1 MQALEMLLSAK
12 GANSRQASHREW
24 TFVETHGKLR
34 RTMAREYKLQ
44 RTRPVS
50 ASGIDY
56 AKALNE
62 EQYRAVTS
70 PPGKSLV
77 IAGAGSGKTRTLTY
91 RVSWLLDQGETA
103 RDILLL
109 TFTNKAARE
118 MVERVRSLVTGD
130 VTDLWAGT
138 FHSICNRILRRHAD
152 EIGFTKS
159 FSILDRDDQK
169 SLMNAAV
176 GKLEIDTKQRRFP
189 KADVLIS
196 MFSLMANTGISMEDL
211 LRTKYPYFSDW
222 NEELEKVAAAYGQ
235 KKRDTNSLDFDDMLC
250 LTVELFK
257 SYPDV
262 LSIYRKR
269 FHHILVDEYQDTNA
283 VQSELID
290 LLAGDQNSLMAVGD
304 DSQSI
309 YSWRGAEV
317 DHILNFQ
324 KRYPRSVVHTIE
336 TNYRSVPEILDL
348 SNAAISRNKMR
359 FEKNL
364 KSSRAEV
371 GAKPALVAVEDPM
384 TQASFVAQRMLE
396 LREEGIELSE
406 MAVLYRAHFQSLE
419 IQMELTRRGIPFA
432 ITSGL
437 RFFEQAHIKDIAA
450 FLRFVTNRKDEVSF
464 KRMIHL
470 LPGCGPGTSEKLWQ
484 KWLRDPVAG
493 NPEPPDKW
501 SAIFSSYP
509 VPKKSAKHWEQFCY
523 TLDELSPGG
532 QFASPSEMIFSTLEG
547 VYDGYLKES
556 FDNYEARRGDIEQ
569 LTQYAGAFDD
579 VLEFLSQLSLMSTT
593 DGEPTGDKTELDDD
607 KVTLSSIHQAK
618 GLEWK
623 VVFIIW
629 LVDGQFPNG
638 RILEMDDEAA
648 FEEERRLFYVALT
661 RAKDELY
668 LSYPMLNPKS
678 YTGDILCRPSRFLDD
693 FPKEMVETWNVG
705 NEWSDDDPF

>member
-1 MQALEMLLSAK
+1 
-12 GANSRQASHREW
+12 
-24 TFVETHGKLR
+24 
-34 RTMAREYKLQ
+34 MAREYKLQ
-44 RTRPVS
+44 RKKPAS

-56 AKALNE
+56 EKELNP
-62 EQYRAVTS
+62 EQFGAVTS

-91 RVSWLLDQGETA
+91 RVSWLLDQGEEA
-103 RDILLL
+103 RNILLL

-118 MVERVRSLVTGD
+118 MVERVRSLVPGD
-130 VTDLWAGT
+130 VSDLWAGT
-138 FHSICNRILRRHAD
+138 FHSICNRILRRHAE

-169 SLMNAAV
+169 SLMSGVVAACN
-176 GKLEIDTKQRRFP
+176 IDTKQRRFP
-189 KADVLIS
+189 KSDVLIS
-196 MFSLMANTGISMEDL
+196 MFSLMVNTGVTLEEV
-211 LRTKYPYFSDW
+211 LRTRYPYFDDW
-222 NEELEKVAAAYGQ
+222 AEELEKVRAGYEK

-250 LTVELFK
+250 LTVDLFRGHPK
-257 SYPDV
+257 V
-262 LSIYRKR
+262 LEIYRKR
-269 FHHILVDEYQDTNA
+269 FNHILVDEYQDTNS
-283 VQSELID
+283 VQSQLID
-290 LLAGDQNSLMAVGD
+290 LLSGESNSLMAVGD

-324 KRYPRSVVHTIE
+324 KRYPDSVIHTIE

-348 SNAAISRNKMR
+348 SNAAISANKMR

-364 KSSRAEV
+364 RSSRAEV
-371 GAKPALVAVEDPM
+371 GAKPALVALEDPA
-384 TQASFVAQRMLE
+384 TQAAFVAQRMLE
-396 LREEGIELSE
+396 LRDEEGIELSE

-419 IQMELTRRGIPFA
+419 IQMELTRRGIPFS

-437 RFFEQAHIKDIAA
+437 RFFEQAHIKDVAS
-450 FLRFVTNRKDEVSF
+450 FLRFVTNRKDEVCF
-464 KRMIHL
+464 KRMVEL

-484 KWLRDPVAG
+484 KWLRDPVSG
-493 NPEPPDKW
+493 NPEPPEKW
-501 SAIFSSYP
+501 SAVFIGYP
-509 VPKKSAKHWEQFCY
+509 VPKKAAKHWEQFCY
-523 TLDELSPGG
+523 TLDELTPGG
-532 QFASPSEMIFSTLEG
+532 VFATPSEMIFSVLEG
-547 VYDGYLKES
+547 IYDDYLKDS
-556 FDNYEARRGDIEQ
+556 FENYESRRADIEQ
-569 LTQYAGAFDD
+569 LIQYGGTFGD
-579 VLEFLSQLSLMSTT
+579 VQEFLAQLSLMSTT
-593 DGEPTGDKTELDDD
+593 DGEPTGDKSESDDD

-623 VVFIIW
+623 VVFLIW

-638 RILEMDDEAA
+638 RILEADDEAA

-668 LSYPMLNPKS
+668 LTYPMLNPKS

-705 NEWSDDDPF
+705 NEWSGDDDPF

>member
-1 MQALEMLLSAK
+1 
-12 GANSRQASHREW
+12 
-24 TFVETHGKLR
+24 
-34 RTMAREYKLQ
+34 MAREYKLR
-44 RTRPVS
+44 RTLPVS

-56 AKALNE
+56 AAALNG
-62 EQYRAVTS
+62 EQFRAVTS
-70 PPGKSLV
+70 PPGKALV

-91 RVSWLLDQGETA
+91 RVSWLLDQGESA
-103 RDILLL
+103 REILLL

-118 MVERVRSLVTGD
+118 MVERVRSLVPGD
-130 VTDLWAGT
+130 VSDLWAGT
-138 FHSICNRILRRHAD
+138 FHSICNRILRRHAE

-169 SLMNAAV
+169 SLMTAVVAASD
-176 GKLEIDTKQRRFP
+176 IDTKLRRFP
-189 KADVLIS
+189 KPDVLIS
-196 MFSLMANTGISMEDL
+196 MFSLMANTNITLEKL
-211 LRTKYPYFSDW
+211 LHEKYPYFLDW
-222 NEELEKVAAAYGQ
+222 EEQLEAVREGYVK
-235 KKRDTNSLDFDDMLC
+235 KKRDTNSLDFDDMLS
-250 LTVELFK
+250 LTVALFREH
-257 SYPDV
+257 PDV
-262 LSIYRKR
+262 LAIYRKR
-269 FHHILVDEYQDTNA
+269 FRHILVDEYQDTNS

-290 LLAGDQNSLMAVGD
+290 LLAGEGNSLMAVGD

-324 KRYPRSVVHTIE
+324 KRYAGSVVHTIE

-348 SNAAISRNKMR
+348 SNAAISKNSMR
-359 FEKNL
+359 YEKNL
-364 KSSRAEV
+364 RSSRAEV
-371 GAKPALVAVEDPM
+371 GAKPALVALEDPA
-384 TQASFVAQRMLE
+384 TQAGFVAQRMLE
-396 LREEGIELSE
+396 LRDEGIELSE

-419 IQMELTRRGIPFA
+419 IQMELTRRGIPFS

-437 RFFEQAHIKDIAA
+437 RFFEQAHIKDVAA

-464 KRMIHL
+464 KRMIQM
-470 LPGCGPGTSEKLWQ
+470 LPGCGPGASEKLWQ
-484 KWLRDPVAG
+484 KWLRDPVSG
-493 NPEPPDKW
+493 NPEPPEKW
-501 SAIFSSYP
+501 SEILLGYP
-509 VPKKSAKHWEQFCY
+509 VPKKAAKHWQQFCY

-532 QFASPSEMIFSTLEG
+532 VFATPSEMIFSVLEG
-547 VYDGYLKES
+547 VYDDYLKES
-556 FDNYEARRGDIEQ
+556 FENYEARRADIEQ
-569 LTQYAGAFDD
+569 LIQYGANFED

-593 DGEPTGDKTELDDD
+593 DGEPTGDKAELDDD

-623 VVFIIW
+623 AVFLIW

-638 RILEMDDEAA
+638 RILESDDMAA

-668 LSYPMLNPKS
+668 LTYPMLNPKS

-705 NEWSDDDPF
+705 NEWSSDDDPF

>member
-1 MQALEMLLSAK
+1 
-12 GANSRQASHREW
+12 
-24 TFVETHGKLR
+24 
-34 RTMAREYKLQ
+34 MAREYKLR
-44 RTRPVS
+44 RTKPVS

-56 AKALNE
+56 EAVLNR
-62 EQYRAVTS
+62 EQYAAVSS
-70 PPGKSLV
+70 PPGKALV

-91 RVSWLLDQGETA
+91 RVSWLLDQGESA

-118 MVERVRSLVTGD
+118 MVERVRSLVPGD
-130 VTDLWAGT
+130 VSDLWAGT
-138 FHSICNRILRRHAD
+138 FHSICNRILRRHAE

-169 SLMNAAV
+169 SLMNAVVAAC
-176 GKLEIDTKQRRFP
+176 EIDTKLRRFP
-189 KADVLIS
+189 KPDVLIS
-196 MFSLMANTGISMEDL
+196 MFSLMANTGISLQKL
-211 LRTKYPYFSDW
+211 LHEKYPYFLDW
-222 NEELEKVAAAYGQ
+222 EEQLQSVREGYAK
-235 KKRDTNSLDFDDMLC
+235 KKRDTNSLDFDDMLS
-250 LTVELFK
+250 LAVELFREH
-257 SYPDV
+257 PDV
-262 LSIYRKR
+262 LAIYRKR
-269 FHHILVDEYQDTNA
+269 FRHILVDEYQDTNS

-290 LLAGDQNSLMAVGD
+290 LLAGEGNSLMAVGD

-324 KRYPRSVVHTIE
+324 KRYANSVIHTIE

-348 SNAAISRNKMR
+348 SNAAISRNSMR
-359 FEKNL
+359 YEKNL
-364 KSSRAEV
+364 RSSRAEV
-371 GAKPALVAVEDPM
+371 GAKPALVALEDPS
-384 TQASFVAQRMLE
+384 TQAGFVAQRMLE

-419 IQMELTRRGIPFA
+419 IQMELTRRGIPFS

-437 RFFEQAHIKDIAA
+437 RFFEQAHIKDVAA

-464 KRMIHL
+464 KRMMQL
-470 LPGCGPGTSEKLWQ
+470 LPGCGPGTSEKIWL
-484 KWLRDPVAG
+484 KWLRDPVHG

-501 SAIFSSYP
+501 SAILLTYP
-509 VPKKSAKHWEQFCY
+509 VPKKAAKHWEQLCY
-523 TLDELSPGG
+523 TLDELTPGG
-532 QFASPSEMIFSTLEG
+532 EFASPSEMLFSVLEG
-547 VYDGYLKES
+547 VYDDYLKES
-556 FDNYEARRGDIEQ
+556 FENYEARRADIEQ
-569 LTQYAGAFDD
+569 LIQYGGNFED

-593 DGEPTGDKTELDDD
+593 DGEPTGDKTEPDED

-623 VVFIIW
+623 AVFLIW

-638 RILEMDDEAA
+638 RILEADDQAA

-668 LSYPMLNPKS
+668 LTYPMLNPKS

-693 FPKEMVETWNVG
+693 FPKDLVETWNVG
-705 NEWSDDDPF
+705 NEWASDDDPF

>member
-1 MQALEMLLSAK
+1 
-12 GANSRQASHREW
+12 
-24 TFVETHGKLR
+24 
-34 RTMAREYKLQ
+34 MAREYKLR
-44 RTRPVS
+44 RTGSVS

-56 AKALNE
+56 AAALNE
-62 EQYRAVTS
+62 EQFCAVTS
-70 PPGKSLV
+70 PPGKALV

-91 RVSWLLDQGETA
+91 RVSWLLDQGQSA

-118 MVERVRSLVTGD
+118 MVERVRSLVPGD
-130 VTDLWAGT
+130 VSDLWAGT

-169 SLMNAAV
+169 SLMNAVVAACD
-176 GKLEIDTKQRRFP
+176 IDTKLRRFP
-189 KADVLIS
+189 KPDVLIS
-196 MFSLMANTGISMEDL
+196 MFSLMANTNITLEKL
-211 LRTKYPYFSDW
+211 LHEKYPYFLDW
-222 NEELEKVAAAYGQ
+222 EEELEKVRAAYAN
-235 KKRDTNSLDFDDMLC
+235 KKRDTNSLDFDDMLS
-250 LTVELFK
+250 LTVELFRE
-257 SYPDV
+257 YPDA
-262 LSIYRKR
+262 LAIYRKR
-269 FHHILVDEYQDTNA
+269 FRHILVDEYQDTNS

-290 LLAGDQNSLMAVGD
+290 LLAGENNSLMAVGD

-324 KRYPRSVVHTIE
+324 KRYTDSKVFTIE

-348 SNAAISRNKMR
+348 SNAAISANRMR

-364 KSSRAEV
+364 RSSRAEL
-371 GAKPALVAVEDPM
+371 GAKPALVALEDPA
-384 TQASFVAQRMLE
+384 TQAGFVAQRMLE

-419 IQMELTRRGIPFA
+419 IQMELTRRGIPFS

-437 RFFEQAHIKDIAA
+437 RFFEQAHIKDVAA

-464 KRMIHL
+464 KRMVQMM
-470 LPGCGPGTSEKLWQ
+470 PGCGPGASEKIWQ
-484 KWLRDPVAG
+484 KWLRDPVSG
-493 NPEPPDKW
+493 NPEPPLKW
-501 SAIFSSYP
+501 SEILLGYP
-509 VPKKSAKHWEQFCY
+509 IPKKAAKHWQQFCY
-523 TLDELSPGG
+523 TLDELCPGG
-532 QFASPSEMIFSTLEG
+532 VFASPSEMIFSVLEG
-547 VYDGYLKES
+547 VYDDYLKES
-556 FDNYEARRGDIEQ
+556 FENYESRRADIEQ
-569 LTQYAGAFDD
+569 LIQYGGSFED

-593 DGEPTGDKTELDDD
+593 DGEPTGDKADLDDD

-623 VVFIIW
+623 AVFLIW

-638 RILEMDDEAA
+638 RILEANDEAA

-668 LSYPMLNPKS
+668 LTYPMLNPKS

-705 NEWSDDDPF
+705 NEWAADDDPF

>member
-1 MQALEMLLSAK
+1 
-12 GANSRQASHREW
+12 
-24 TFVETHGKLR
+24 
-34 RTMAREYKLQ
+34 MAREYKLR
-44 RTRPVS
+44 RTKPVS

-56 AKALNE
+56 EAALNE
-62 EQYRAVTS
+62 EQFRAVTS
-70 PPGKSLV
+70 RPGKALV

-91 RVSWLLDQGETA
+91 RVSWLLDQGESA
-103 RDILLL
+103 REILLL

-118 MVERVRSLVTGD
+118 MVERVRSLVAGD
-130 VTDLWAGT
+130 VSDLWAGT
-138 FHSICNRILRRHAD
+138 FHSICNRILRRHAE

-169 SLMNAAV
+169 SLMNAVVAAC
-176 GKLEIDTKQRRFP
+176 EIDTKQRRFP
-189 KADVLIS
+189 KPDVLIS
-196 MFSLMANTGISMEDL
+196 MFSLLANTNITLEKL
-211 LRTKYPYFSDW
+211 LHEKYPYFIEWLDD
-222 NEELEKVAAAYGQ
+222 LEKVRAAYAK
-235 KKRDTNSLDFDDMLC
+235 KKRDTNSLDFDDMLS
-250 LTVELFK
+250 LTVNLFREH
-257 SYPDV
+257 PDV
-262 LSIYRKR
+262 LAIYRKR
-269 FHHILVDEYQDTNA
+269 FHHILVDEYQDTNS

-290 LLAGDQNSLMAVGD
+290 LLAGENNSLMAVGD

-324 KRYPRSVVHTIE
+324 KRYADSIVHTIE
-336 TNYRSVPEILDL
+336 TNYRSVPEILEL
-348 SNAAISRNKMR
+348 SNAAISKNSMR

-364 KSSRAEV
+364 RSSRAEV
-371 GAKPALVAVEDPM
+371 GAKPALVALEDPS

-396 LREEGIELSE
+396 LRDEGIELSE

-419 IQMELTRRGIPFA
+419 IQMELTRRGIPFS

-437 RFFEQAHIKDIAA
+437 RFFEQAHIKDVAA

-464 KRMIHL
+464 KRMVQL
-470 LPGCGPGTSEKLWQ
+470 LPGCGPGASEKLWR
-484 KWLRDPVAG
+484 KWLLDPASG
-493 NPEPPDKW
+493 NPEPPEKW
-501 SAIFSSYP
+501 SEILLPYP
-509 VPKKSAKHWEQFCY
+509 VPKKAAKHWQQLCY
-523 TLDELSPGG
+523 TLDELNPNS
-532 QFASPSEMIFSTLEG
+532 QFASPSEMIFSVLEG
-547 VYDGYLKES
+547 VYDDYLKES
-556 FDNYEARRGDIEQ
+556 FDNYESRRADIEQ
-569 LTQYAGAFDD
+569 LIQYGANFED

-623 VVFIIW
+623 AVFLIW

-638 RILEMDDEAA
+638 RILEADDEAA

-661 RAKDELY
+661 RAKDDLY
-668 LSYPMLNPKS
+668 LTYPMLNPKS

-705 NEWSDDDPF
+705 NEWSSDDDPF

>member
-1 MQALEMLLSAK
+1 
-12 GANSRQASHREW
+12 
-24 TFVETHGKLR
+24 
-34 RTMAREYKLQ
+34 MAREYKL
-44 RTRPVS
+44 RRPKAVS

-56 AKALNE
+56 AAALNE
-62 EQYRAVTS
+62 EQFRAVTS
-70 PPGKSLV
+70 PPGKALV

-91 RVSWLLDQGETA
+91 RVSWLLDQGQSA

-118 MVERVRSLVTGD
+118 MVERVRSLVPGD
-130 VTDLWAGT
+130 VSDLWAGT

-169 SLMNAAV
+169 SLMNAVVAASD
-176 GKLEIDTKQRRFP
+176 IDTKQRRFP
-189 KADVLIS
+189 KPDVLIS
-196 MFSLMANTGISMEDL
+196 MFSLMANTNITLEKL
-211 LRTKYPYFSDW
+211 LHEKYPYFLDW
-222 NEELEKVAAAYGQ
+222 EEELEKVRAAYAK
-235 KKRDTNSLDFDDMLC
+235 KKRDTNSLDFDDMLS
-250 LTVELFK
+250 LTVELFREH
-257 SYPDV
+257 PDALAV
-262 LSIYRKR
+262 YRKR
-269 FHHILVDEYQDTNA
+269 FRHILVDEYQDTNS

-290 LLAGDQNSLMAVGD
+290 LLAGENNSLMAVGD

-324 KRYPRSVVHTIE
+324 KRYTDSKVFTIE

-348 SNAAISRNKMR
+348 SNAAISANRMR

-364 KSSRAEV
+364 RSSRAEV
-371 GAKPALVAVEDPM
+371 GAKPALVALEDPA
-384 TQASFVAQRMLE
+384 TQAGFVAQRMLE

-419 IQMELTRRGIPFA
+419 IQMELTRRGIPFS

-437 RFFEQAHIKDIAA
+437 RFFEQAHIKDVAA

-464 KRMIHL
+464 KRMIQM
-470 LPGCGPGTSEKLWQ
+470 LPGCGPGAAEKLWQ
-484 KWLRDPVAG
+484 KWLRDPVSE
-493 NPEPPDKW
+493 NPEPPNKW
-501 SAIFSSYP
+501 SEILLGYP
-509 VPKKSAKHWEQFCY
+509 IPKKAAKHWQQFCY
-523 TLDELSPGG
+523 TLDELCPGG
-532 QFASPSEMIFSTLEG
+532 VFASPSEMIFSVLEG
-547 VYDGYLKES
+547 VYDDYLKES
-556 FDNYEARRGDIEQ
+556 FENYESRRADIEQ
-569 LTQYAGAFDD
+569 LIQYGGSFED

-593 DGEPTGDKTELDDD
+593 DGEPTGDKADLDDD

-623 VVFIIW
+623 AVFLIW

-638 RILEMDDEAA
+638 RILEANDEAA

-668 LSYPMLNPKS
+668 LTYPMLNPKS

-705 NEWSDDDPF
+705 NEWAVEDDPF

>member
-1 MQALEMLLSAK
+1 
-12 GANSRQASHREW
+12 
-24 TFVETHGKLR
+24 
-34 RTMAREYKLQ
+34 MAREYKLR
-44 RTRPVS
+44 RTGSVS

-56 AKALNE
+56 ATALNE
-62 EQYRAVTS
+62 EQFCAVTS
-70 PPGKSLV
+70 PPGKALV

-91 RVSWLLDQGETA
+91 RVSWLLDQGQSA

-118 MVERVRSLVTGD
+118 MVERVRSLVPGD
-130 VTDLWAGT
+130 VSDLWAGT

-169 SLMNAAV
+169 SLMNAVVAASD
-176 GKLEIDTKQRRFP
+176 IDTKQRRFP
-189 KADVLIS
+189 KPDVLIS
-196 MFSLMANTGISMEDL
+196 MFSLMANTGITLEKL
-211 LRTKYPYFSDW
+211 LHEKYPYFLDW
-222 NEELEKVAAAYGQ
+222 QDELEKVRAAYAK
-235 KKRDTNSLDFDDMLC
+235 KKRDTNSLDFDDMLS
-250 LTVELFK
+250 LTVELFRGH
-257 SYPDV
+257 PDV
-262 LSIYRKR
+262 LAIYRKR
-269 FHHILVDEYQDTNA
+269 FRHILVDEYQDTNS

-290 LLAGDQNSLMAVGD
+290 LLAGADNSLMAVGD

-324 KRYPRSVVHTIE
+324 KRYADSTVFTIE

-348 SNAAISRNKMR
+348 SNAAISANKMR

-364 KSSRAEV
+364 RSSRAEV
-371 GAKPALVAVEDPM
+371 GAKPALVALEDPSM
-384 TQASFVAQRMLE
+384 QAGFVAQRMLE
-396 LREEGIELSE
+396 LRDEGIELSE

-419 IQMELTRRGIPFA
+419 IQMELTRRGIPFS

-437 RFFEQAHIKDIAA
+437 RFFEQVHIKDVAA

-464 KRMIHL
+464 KRMVQL
-470 LPGCGPGTSEKLWQ
+470 LPGCGPGTSEKLWL
-484 KWLRDPVAG
+484 KWLRDPVSG
-493 NPEPPDKW
+493 NPEPPAKW
-501 SAIFSSYP
+501 SEILIGYP
-509 VPKKSAKHWEQFCY
+509 IPKKAAKHWQQFCY

-532 QFASPSEMIFSTLEG
+532 VFASPSEMIFSVLEG
-547 VYDGYLKES
+547 VYDDYLKES
-556 FDNYEARRGDIEQ
+556 FENYEARRADIEQ
-569 LTQYAGAFDD
+569 LIQYGGSFED

-593 DGEPTGDKTELDDD
+593 DGEPTGDKAELDDD

-623 VVFIIW
+623 AVFLIW

-638 RILEMDDEAA
+638 RILEADDEAA

-668 LSYPMLNPKS
+668 LTYPMLNPKS

-705 NEWSDDDPF
+705 NEWSSDDDPF

>member
-1 MQALEMLLSAK
+1 
-12 GANSRQASHREW
+12 
-24 TFVETHGKLR
+24 
-34 RTMAREYKLQ
+34 MAREYKLQ
-44 RTRPVS
+44 RTKPGS

-56 AKALNE
+56 EKELNA
-62 EQYRAVTS
+62 EQFRAVTS

-91 RVSWLLDQGETA
+91 RVSWLLDQGEEA
-103 RDILLL
+103 RNILLL

-118 MVERVRSLVTGD
+118 MVERVRSLVSGD
-130 VTDLWAGT
+130 VSELWAGT
-138 FHSICNRILRRHAD
+138 FHSICNRILRRHAE

-169 SLMNAAV
+169 SLMSGVVAAC
-176 GKLEIDTKQRRFP
+176 EIDTKQRRFP
-189 KADVLIS
+189 KSDVLIS
-196 MFSLMANTGISMEDL
+196 MFSLMVNTGVSLEEVV
-211 LRTKYPYFSDW
+211 RARYPYFEDW
-222 NEELEKVAAAYGQ
+222 AEELEKVCAGYEK

-250 LTVELFK
+250 LTVDLFREHPK
-257 SYPDV
+257 V
-262 LSIYRKR
+262 LQIYQKR
-269 FHHILVDEYQDTNA
+269 FRHILVDEYQDTNS
-283 VQSELID
+283 VQSALID
-290 LLAGDQNSLMAVGD
+290 LLSGESNSLMAVGD

-324 KRYPRSVVHTIE
+324 KRYPQSVIHTIE

-348 SNAAISRNKMR
+348 SNAAISANKMR

-364 KSSRAEV
+364 RSSRAEV
-371 GAKPALVAVEDPM
+371 GAKPALVALEDPA
-384 TQASFVAQRMLE
+384 TQAAFVAQRMLE
-396 LREEGIELSE
+396 LRDEEGIELEE

-419 IQMELTRRGIPFA
+419 IQMELTRRGIPFS

-437 RFFEQAHIKDIAA
+437 RFFEQAHIKDVAS
-450 FLRFVTNRKDEVSF
+450 FLRFVTNRKDEVCF
-464 KRMIHL
+464 KRIVQM

-484 KWLRDPVAG
+484 KWLRDPVSG

-501 SAIFSSYP
+501 SDILIGYP
-509 VPKKSAKHWEQFCY
+509 VPKKAAKHWQQFCY
-523 TLDELSPGG
+523 TMDELSPGG
-532 QFASPSEMIFSTLEG
+532 VFATPSEMIFSVLEG
-547 VYDGYLKES
+547 IYDDYLKDS
-556 FDNYEARRGDIEQ
+556 FENYESRRADIEQ
-569 LTQYAGAFDD
+569 LIQYSGTFED
-579 VLEFLSQLSLMSTT
+579 VLEFLAQLSLMSTT
-593 DGEPTGDKTELDDD
+593 DGEPTGDKAEPDDD

-623 VVFIIW
+623 VVFLIW

-638 RILEMDDEAA
+638 RILEADDEAS

-668 LSYPMLNPKS
+668 LTYPMLNPKS

-705 NEWSDDDPF
+705 NEWGSDDDPF